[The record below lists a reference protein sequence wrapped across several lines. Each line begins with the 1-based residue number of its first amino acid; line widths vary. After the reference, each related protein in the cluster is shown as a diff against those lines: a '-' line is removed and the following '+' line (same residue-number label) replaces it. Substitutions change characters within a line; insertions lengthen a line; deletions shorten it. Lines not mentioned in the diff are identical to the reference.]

1 MENGLENNDAA
12 VVVDE
17 DAVADD
23 AAIAGTP
30 WSNVSYK
37 VTFFAAQINSGVA
50 WASYNVSLTFLPP
63 AVNTAAAA
71 VVVVSSWIA
80 GKRAPMSGSSTVT
93 ISGTTTVHWKLIIK

>member
-1 MENGLENNDAA
+1 MENGLVNNDAA
-12 VVVDE
+12 AVVDE
-17 DAVADD
+17 DAIADD
-23 AAIAGTP
+23 AAIAETP

-37 VTFFAAQINSGVA
+37 VTFFAAQINSAVA

-80 GKRAPMSGSSTVT
+80 GKGHRCQGAALLPSVALLLS
-93 ISGTTTVHWKLIIK
+93 IEN